1 MNSFVV
7 IGIVAFIAAFSAVY
21 YINLTNETTNYTFTP
36 PYYYAVGDLGG
47 QINSFLFVFIVSA
60 AFFGL
65 AVPIA
70 LGIEGLKYASLL
82 STSAMPAFDILFV
95 IPQLLAAYSASLLGQ
110 GAVEDYQ
117 GRGSV
122 FKYWADSVK
131 WFIVGA
137 VVLGVIWFLR
147 PYF

>member
-1 MNSFVV
+1 MNSF
-7 IGIVAFIAAFSAVY
+7 IILGIVVFAISFAGVY
-21 YINLTNETTNYTFTP
+21 YVNYTAETPYSFTP
-36 PYYYAVGDLGG
+36 PYYFSIGDMMS
-47 QINSFLFVFIVSA
+47 QINAFLFVFIVSA

-82 STSAMPAFDILFV
+82 STASMPAFDLLFA
-95 IPQLLAAYSASLLGQ
+95 IPQLFAAYSASLLGQ

-122 FKYWADSVK
+122 FAYWSDSVK
-131 WFIVGA
+131 WFVVGA
-137 VVLGVIWFLR
+137 VMLGILWLAR